1 MAAFRKAFR
10 MARFPIDPSRIRLA
24 RYSRAY
30 AAGAVLALGS
40 CLLAPELAYAQ
51 KAGAVSDEARQHFN
65 AGVALLRDPD
75 GARYEEA
82 YREFKVAY
90 DLSSSWKVLG
100 NLGLTAMKLERDG
113 EAIQA
118 FERYLAEGRKEIDAA
133 ERADIERDL
142 ATLKSSAVNVTLR
155 FVPTDAAVTDERTPV
170 QGAPVR
176 NRYQSQG
183 GALTLRVRPGHHL
196 ITAVSEGKP
205 ALTFEFDAEPGTTK
219 DHEFNFDA
227 APAAT
232 AAAPPAPV
240 SSAPVTPPASS
251 DRPVPTS
258 VWVGVAATGVLAVGA
273 GVTGV
278 LALGKKSDFESA
290 NGHDPAKAEDLR
302 DQTKTMNL
310 VTDVL
315 IGAAVVSAGITTYLY
330 LKRPEREQTGLTLRL
345 SPRASV
351 QQTGLSL
358 EGSF

>member
-1 MAAFRKAFR
+1 M
-10 MARFPIDPSRIRLA
+10 
-24 RYSRAY
+24 
-30 AAGAVLALGS
+30 AGAMIAVSAGV
-40 CLLAPELAYAQ
+40 LLAPDLAYAQ
-51 KAGAVSDEARQHFN
+51 KAAVSDEARQHFN

-75 GARYEEA
+75 GARYEEG

-90 DLSSSWKVLG
+90 ELSGSWKVLG
-100 NLGLTAMKLERDG
+100 NLGLAAMKLERDG

-118 FERYLAEGRKEIDAA
+118 FERYLAEGRSEIDGA

-142 ATLKSSAVNVTLR
+142 ATLKSSAVTVTLR
-155 FVPTDAAVTDERTPV
+155 FVPAGAAVTDERTPV

-196 ITAVSEGKP
+196 ITAVSQGK
-205 ALTFEFDAEPGTTK
+205 ATLTFEFDAEPGTAK
-219 DHEFNFDA
+219 EHEFNFDA
-227 APAAT
+227 APAGEE
-232 AAAPPAPV
+232 PL
-240 SSAPVTPPASS
+240 PPASS
-251 DRPVPTS
+251 SPVTATTARPVPTS
-258 VWVGVAATGVLAVGA
+258 VWVGLAATGVLAVGA

-278 LALGKKSDFESA
+278 IALGKKSDFESA
-290 NGHDPAKAEDLR
+290 NDQDRAQAEDLH

-330 LKRPEREQTGLTLRL
+330 LRRPEREQTGLTLRV
-345 SPRASV
+345 SPRASL